1 MPDAPAELDELLAV
15 LVDGGVEFILV
26 GGAAALIHGAPITTQ
41 DVDIVHRRDPA
52 NVARLLTVL
61 ERLDAF
67 ILDLARRRLRPT
79 AQGLEAGGQ
88 ILLTTRVGRLDALG
102 MLHDGRGYDELI
114 THTDVVDFDGHELR
128 IIDLETL
135 IEIKS
140 STGRAKDRLTVPILL
155 ELARIR
161 AQAAE
166 V

>member
-52 NVARLLTVL
+52 NVERLLAVL

-79 AQGLEAGGQ
+79 AQGLQAGGQ
-88 ILLTTRVGRLDALG
+88 VLLTTRAGRLDALG
-102 MLHDGRGYDELI
+102 VLHDGRGYDELI
-114 THTDVVDFDGHELR
+114 GHTDVADFDGHELR

-140 STGRAKDRLTVPILL
+140 TTGRAKDRLTVPILL
-155 ELARIR
+155 ELARVR
-161 AQAAE
+161 AQGA
-166 V
+166 

>member
-1 MPDAPAELDELLAV
+1 MPDAPAELDELLTA
-15 LVDGGVEFILV
+15 LMEGDVEFILV

-52 NVARLLTVL
+52 NVARLLAVL
-61 ERLDAF
+61 ERLDAS

-79 AQGLEAGGQ
+79 AQGLEASGQ
-88 ILLTTRVGRLDALG
+88 MLLTTRVGRLDTLG
-102 MLHDGRGYDELI
+102 VLHDGRGYDELI
-114 THTDVVDFDGHELR
+114 AHTDVVDFDGRELR

-140 STGRAKDRLTVPILL
+140 STGRAKDRLAVPILL

-161 AQAAE
+161 AQGR
-166 V
+166 